1 MGKINLRCTGL
12 VCQWEGVLPGVRV
25 EAGAKSCSSGS
36 NKLCVHLLLLVPPVS
51 PPPKELPLADEV
63 FSPLLLR
70 AVPSEAQL
78 SPPQLP
84 LVSALILHSSRLSNF
99 PSQGAKRR
107 PGEPCA
113 GPLSGCLVLGA
124 KFSPAKTCLLRH
136 TVSVCLGG
144 TVGVGVGTDDDIL
157 SFLWLWQ
164 GGWLLRP
171 VGVWV

>member
-1 MGKINLRCTGL
+1 MLGALTPGTREKWLTSIIGL

-36 NKLCVHLLLLVPPVS
+36 NKLCVHPLLFVPLP

-63 FSPLLLR
+63 CIPLLLR

-84 LVSALILHSSRLSNF
+84 LVSALTLHSSRLSNF

-136 TVSVCLGG
+136 TVSVCWGRGDRRGG
-144 TVGVGVGTDDDIL
+144 
-157 SFLWLWQ
+157 
-164 GGWLLRP
+164 GGD
-171 VGVWV
+171 G